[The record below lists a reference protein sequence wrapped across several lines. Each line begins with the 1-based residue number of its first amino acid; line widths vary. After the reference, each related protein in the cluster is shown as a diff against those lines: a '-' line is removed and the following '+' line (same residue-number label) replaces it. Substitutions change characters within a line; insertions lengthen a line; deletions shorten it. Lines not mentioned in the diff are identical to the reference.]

1 MGKVKLTFSGDIML
15 ANSTINFYKVN
26 DGTYNFNR
34 MFKDVKKNLE
44 KSDFTVGNLETPI
57 TKNNE
62 KIKYQQYR
70 FTSPIE
76 FAEAVKN
83 AGFNFVT
90 TANNHCLDN
99 GKYGIKETID
109 ALNEI
114 RNCKYWHIL

>member
-76 FAEAVKN
+76 FAEAV
-83 AGFNFVT
+83 
-90 TANNHCLDN
+90 NHCLDN

>member
-1 MGKVKLTFSGDIML
+1 MYTSV
-15 ANSTINFYKVN
+15 
-26 DGTYNFNR
+26 
-34 MFKDVKKNLE
+34 
-44 KSDFTVGNLETPI
+44 
-57 TKNNE
+57 NNE
-62 KIKYQQYR
+62 KIKYQQYK

-99 GKYGIKETID
+99 GKNGIKETID

-114 RNCKYWHIL
+114 RTCKYWYILRGGQNKHTRHQWN